1 MEKRF
6 QMSAEGII
14 ISILV
19 VLTPSE
25 QEKLECKDLEKTITN
40 IAKDLHVDWAVET
53 SGNACT
59 ATVSKTFGPV
69 VGEAQSNVVERAAI
83 AFMSAVRQLDIP
95 KTHPEKEKDCP
106 VEDESDVVITFDA
119 GNNGAR
125 IIKALREH
133 MGLTVHAAQMRAM
146 RGRIVCKH
154 KDASLIMDNLDV
166 AGAKNIHIDEQLT
179 DDLNFCNDI
188 IENWDET
195 DEMAQTTGAL
205 ILCGVHGGD
214 LQGVC
219 GHIREDLLKKMF
231 IAYVKSL

>member
-1 MEKRF
+1 MT
-6 QMSAEGII
+6 AEGIVVY
-14 ISILV
+14 ILMPV
-19 VLTPSE
+19 TPSE

-53 SGNACT
+53 TGVT
-59 ATVSKTFGPV
+59 ISKTFGPLI
-69 VGEAQSNVVERAAI
+69 GSAQVREVDVAANT
-83 AFMSAVRQLDIP
+83 FMSAVRQLDIP
-95 KTHPEKEKDCP
+95 KKHPEEEEDCP

-125 IIKALREH
+125 VIKALREH
-133 MGLTVHAAQMRAM
+133 MGLTVHAAQMRTM
-146 RGRIVCKH
+146 RGRIVCKR
-154 KDASLIMDNLDV
+154 KDADLIMDNLEV
-166 AGAKNIHIDEQLT
+166 AGARNIHIDEQLT
-179 DDLNFCNDI
+179 DDLSFCNDI

-205 ILCGVHGGD
+205 LLCGVRGGNI
-214 LQGVC
+214 QGVC

>member
-1 MEKRF
+1 MT
-6 QMSAEGII
+6 AEGIVVSTLI
-14 ISILV
+14 
-19 VLTPSE
+19 VLTSSE

-53 SGNACT
+53 SGNVCN

-69 VGEAQSNVVERAAI
+69 VGNAQVCEVEMAAVK
-83 AFMSAVRQLDIP
+83 FMSAVRQLEMP
-95 KTHPEKEKDCP
+95 KTRP

-125 IIKALREH
+125 ITKALREH
-133 MGLTVHAAQMRAM
+133 MGLTVHAAQMRTM

-166 AGAKNIHIDEQLT
+166 AGAKNIHIDEQIT
-179 DDLNFCNDI
+179 DDLNFCNDM

-205 ILCGVHGGD
+205 ILCGIHGGNI
-214 LQGVC
+214 QGVC

-231 IAYVKSL
+231 IAYIKSL